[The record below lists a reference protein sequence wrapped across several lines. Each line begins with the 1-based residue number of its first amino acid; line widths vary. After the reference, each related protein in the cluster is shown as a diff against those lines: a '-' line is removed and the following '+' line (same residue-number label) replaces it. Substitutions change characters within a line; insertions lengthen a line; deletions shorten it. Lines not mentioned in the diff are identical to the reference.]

1 MGPVGNCHVHFVY
14 LSSKWDKWCLGQC
27 KEGGSHPG
35 KERPQEGRAWAKE
48 QSELKLQGVERV
60 KNLESEE
67 LGRAVLRLM
76 VPSGAGRKNGCVEHA
91 GGVKN

>member
-14 LSSKWDKWCLGQC
+14 LLSKWDKWCLGQC

-48 QSELKLQGVERV
+48 QSELKLQGAERV
-60 KNLESEE
+60 KNLESWE
-67 LGRAVLRLM
+67 GGVT
-76 VPSGAGRKNGCVEHA
+76 VNGAFWCWKKKGCMEHA